1 MPSNPITTLLSH
13 RQPLRDDV
21 RDALAQLD
29 QLAETRADLADLAT
43 TYAALLRVAFR
54 EPPPTPTVE
63 LDRARAATKLQGGV
77 PLLRGEPIALDG
89 RWLRGQYLRL
99 CDAVLDSRDQR
110 SDSGRAIRGAAR
122 ALRQATKTGTLDIA
136 GHAGALIATGPH
148 DFAERVARLN
158 LDAELAGS
166 LLRWTLLP
174 LLEQVALQ
182 LRPVY
187 EVELWQA
194 GYCPICGSWP
204 LLGERRGI
212 EQMPFLR
219 CGLCA
224 SDWRL
229 WDLACPFCDTHN
241 YRDLAYLYDESDAG
255 TQRAMTCDRCRGYY
269 KSVATL
275 APLTTPMLMVTDL
288 ATLHLDLIALE
299 RAYAPPS

>member
-1 MPSNPITTLLSH
+1 MPINPITALRSR

-21 RDALAQLD
+21 REALAHLSR
-29 QLAETRADLADLAT
+29 LAETRDDLADLAT
-43 TYAALLRVAFR
+43 IYAALLRVAFR
-54 EPPPTPTVE
+54 EAPPIPTVE
-63 LDRARAATKLQGGV
+63 IDRAHAATKLQGGV
-77 PLLRGEPIALDG
+77 PLLRGERIALDG
-89 RWLRGQYLRL
+89 RWLRDQYLRL
-99 CDAVLDSRDQR
+99 CDAVLDARTPRD
-110 SDSGRAIRGAAR
+110 DSARAAWTAAQ
-122 ALRQATKTGTLDIA
+122 ALRQATKSGTFDIA
-136 GHAGALIATGPH
+136 DHAQALIATGPH
-148 DFAERVARLN
+148 DLVERVTRLA
-158 LDAELAGS
+158 LDAELAGN

-174 LLEQVALQ
+174 LLEQVAVQLQ
-182 LRPVY
+182 PVY
-187 EVELWQA
+187 NVELWQA

-224 SDWRL
+224 GDWRL
-229 WDLACPFCDTHN
+229 WDLACPFCDTHD

-255 TQRAMTCDRCRGYY
+255 TQRAMTCDRCRTYY

-299 RAYAPPS
+299 RAYAPPT